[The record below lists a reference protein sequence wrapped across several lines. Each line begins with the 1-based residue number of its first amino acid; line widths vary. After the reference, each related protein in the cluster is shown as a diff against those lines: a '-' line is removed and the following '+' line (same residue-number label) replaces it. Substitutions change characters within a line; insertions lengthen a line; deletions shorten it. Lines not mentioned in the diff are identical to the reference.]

1 MQKNNR
7 SYATSFSE
15 LLNILGAETREY
27 YKHLSEDSRVTFFLL
42 VIGVL
47 ISVVSIFIAVL
58 FYRYNLVYTI
68 FISIATELLG
78 GVIIFVL
85 IDYQI
90 RDREKREEARRE
102 KEHEARDTLHRLR
115 QENLLTELKAELI
128 ELRKSLQEHH

>member
-90 RDREKREEARRE
+90 RDREKREETRRE